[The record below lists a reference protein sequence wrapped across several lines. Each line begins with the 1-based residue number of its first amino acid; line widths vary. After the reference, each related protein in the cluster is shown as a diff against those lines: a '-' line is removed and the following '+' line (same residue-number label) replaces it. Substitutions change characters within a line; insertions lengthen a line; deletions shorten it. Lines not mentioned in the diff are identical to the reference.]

1 MCKVLVEWVTSQ
13 ILEVKRSRFQV
24 VGSEETIW
32 ERFEHYNDL
41 LLIIHS
47 VNYNLIEPKN
57 NLKVLSFS
65 MTLVCDWLKIF
76 TISNQPIR
84 EKNSNFLSCI
94 LQWRKLVSFF
104 VFLFVFSS
112 SSSYFKIL
120 FTTPHIMLKIY
131 QLPYL
136 YNKLHMINKF
146 YCNPTSGHLV

>member
-1 MCKVLVEWVTSQ
+1 M
-13 ILEVKRSRFQV
+13 EVKRSRFQV

-47 VNYNLIEPKN
+47 VNYNLVEPKN
-57 NLKVLSFS
+57 NLKFLSFS
-65 MTLVCDWLKIF
+65 MTLACDWLKIL

-94 LQWRKLVSFF
+94 FQWPKLVSSFVSLWFF
-104 VFLFVFSS
+104 FFFFLFYNLTYNPTH
-112 SSSYFKIL
+112 SSYFKIL
-120 FTTPHIMLKIY
+120 ITTPHIMLKIY
-131 QLPYL
+131 QLPYF

-146 YCNPTSGHLV
+146 YYNPTSGHLV

>member
-1 MCKVLVEWVTSQ
+1 MSHLSDLGSKQ
-13 ILEVKRSRFQV
+13 SRFQV

-47 VNYNLIEPKN
+47 VNYNLVEPKN
-57 NLKVLSFS
+57 NLKFLSFS
-65 MTLVCDWLKIF
+65 MTLACDWLKIL

-94 LQWRKLVSFF
+94 FQWPKLVSSFVSFF
-104 VFLFVFSS
+104 FFSS

-120 FTTPHIMLKIY
+120 ITTPHILLILK
-131 QLPYL
+131 
-136 YNKLHMINKF
+136 
-146 YCNPTSGHLV
+146 S